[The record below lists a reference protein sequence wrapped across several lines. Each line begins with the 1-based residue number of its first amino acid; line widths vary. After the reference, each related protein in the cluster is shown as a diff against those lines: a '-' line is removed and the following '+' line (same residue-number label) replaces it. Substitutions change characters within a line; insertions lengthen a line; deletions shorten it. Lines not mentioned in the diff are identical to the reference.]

1 MKRKYI
7 ISAAFLSLALSF
19 SSCDN
24 DFMETAPTDQT
35 SDATVSASIENL
47 YLAIN
52 GIHRKYV
59 SQDGSSQ
66 GQGGEPGFGHSLDT
80 QSDDLEFN
88 SAVNGWHRVLQRWTA
103 QSDPSSSY
111 INVPWRVYYMRILNA
126 NLILNSVDNFESTGG
141 DLYKQ
146 VKAEALTFRAINH
159 FMLVQRHAKR
169 YVKGAANSDL
179 GIPYR
184 LEPTTDAMARNTV
197 AEVYD
202 LINEDIDLAIKLMD
216 GVKPAVDNVNHF
228 NYGTMCG
235 IKARI
240 ALAMQEYS
248 IAADYSD
255 KAIKYAESNKGASL
269 LTPAQV
275 ESCPTTPIFANIT
288 NTGEAIWAAMT
299 QDDQTVYFYS
309 FYANMSWNYSASII
323 RQAVRCINSNLYETM
338 SETDLRRGWW
348 DPTGKMSVPTTSFTK
363 RAYQHRKFT
372 ARSSGDAVGDYAFMR
387 LAELYLMKAEA
398 LARDN
403 KATEAQT
410 TFTKFQITR
419 DPDYVSK
426 GNTGDALIA
435 EIMNSRYVELWGE
448 GFNWLDHKR
457 LGLPIDRTN
466 SNFDVATC
474 TVLEVPADD
483 KRWQWAIPQQEM
495 NSNPLMVQNP
505 L

>member
-1 MKRKYI
+1 
-7 ISAAFLSLALSF
+7 
-19 SSCDN
+19 
-24 DFMETAPTDQT
+24 
-35 SDATVSASIENL
+35 
-47 YLAIN
+47 
-52 GIHRKYV
+52 
-59 SQDGSSQ
+59 
-66 GQGGEPGFGHSLDT
+66 
-80 QSDDLEFN
+80 
-88 SAVNGWHRVLQRWTA
+88 
-103 QSDPSSSY
+103 
-111 INVPWRVYYMRILNA
+111 
-126 NLILNSVDNFESTGG
+126 
-141 DLYKQ
+141 
-146 VKAEALTFRAINH
+146 
-159 FMLVQRHAKR
+159 
-169 YVKGAANSDL
+169 
-179 GIPYR
+179 
-184 LEPTTDAMARNTV
+184 
-197 AEVYD
+197 
-202 LINEDIDLAIKLMD
+202 
-216 GVKPAVDNVNHF
+216 
-228 NYGTMCG
+228 
-235 IKARI
+235 
-240 ALAMQEYS
+240 
-248 IAADYSD
+248 
-255 KAIKYAESNKGASL
+255 
-269 LTPAQV
+269 
-275 ESCPTTPIFANIT
+275 
-288 NTGEAIWAAMT
+288 
-299 QDDQTVYFYS
+299 
-309 FYANMSWNYSASII
+309 
-323 RQAVRCINSNLYETM
+323 M

-457 LGLPIDRTN
+457 LGLPINRTN

-495 NSNPLMVQNP
+495 NSNSLMVQNP